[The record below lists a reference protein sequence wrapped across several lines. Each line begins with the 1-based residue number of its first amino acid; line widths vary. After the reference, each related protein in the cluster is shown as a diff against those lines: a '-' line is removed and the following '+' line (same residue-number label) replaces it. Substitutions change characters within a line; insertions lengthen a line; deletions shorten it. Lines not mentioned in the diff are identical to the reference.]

1 MDHDRPRS
9 LLAATD
15 LSAPCDHVLRA
26 AGALAAHV
34 GAELHVLHV
43 VEGAGGEEEDDAAG
57 GPFEAARE
65 ELARQLARCLPP
77 GAAAASGEVRGGAVH
92 EAVAARVDEVA
103 ADLLVVGPGGES
115 AAGAHFLGS
124 TADRLLRTTR
134 IPCLVVRGRFEPPL
148 GGIGVPTDFSDP
160 ARQALHLAFR
170 WAAALTGGAS
180 EGAPVRLAHVDS
192 PVTQID
198 VPDHEETTLRPRLAA
213 EIEAAAAATG
223 AVVAAEADVLWDNLA
238 SQRLCRWAE
247 QRALALLVVGTHGR
261 SGLPRFLLGSLATRL
276 AREAPCSVLLVPPAE
291 EPAE

>member
-15 LSAPCDHVLRA
+15 LSGHCDRVLRA

-34 GAELHVLHV
+34 GADLHVLHV
-43 VEGAGGEEEDDAAG
+43 VEGAGGEGADDAAG
-57 GPFEAARE
+57 GPFEEARE
-65 ELARQLARCLPP
+65 ELARQSARCLPT
-77 GAAAASGEVRGGAVH
+77 GAAAASREVRGGAVH

-148 GGIGVPTDFSDP
+148 GDIGVPTDFSDP
-160 ARQALHLAFR
+160 ARQALQLAFR
-170 WAAALTGGAS
+170 WAASLTGGAG

-192 PVTQID
+192 PVTRID
-198 VPDHEETTLRPRLAA
+198 VPDHEETTLRPRLAG
-213 EIEAAAAATG
+213 EIEAAREATG
-223 AVVAAEADVLWDNLA
+223 SAVAAEAEVLWDNLPG
-238 SQRLCRWAE
+238 QRVCRWAE
-247 QRALALLVVGTHGR
+247 VEGIDLLVVGTHGR
-261 SGLPRFLLGSLATRL
+261 SGLPRALLGSTATRL
-276 AREAPCSVLLVPPAE
+276 AREAPCPVLLVPPPE
-291 EPAE
+291 R